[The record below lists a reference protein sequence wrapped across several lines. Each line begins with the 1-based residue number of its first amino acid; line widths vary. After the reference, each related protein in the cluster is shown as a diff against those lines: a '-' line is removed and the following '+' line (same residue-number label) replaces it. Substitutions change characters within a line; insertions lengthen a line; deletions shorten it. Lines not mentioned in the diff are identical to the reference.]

1 MKIRENVWFYSYL
14 VGILFIRRHFPT
26 RRRRVRK
33 LRIFLRHLGR
43 CVNTF
48 KVRKVPQ
55 TVYELHE
62 NRSVSRFY
70 RITLNEQSNIVI
82 TDLHFT
88 LQIFS
93 LHKNSPKS
101 PKKASAETQDDH
113 HGIVR
118 QFLPAVSI
126 FFSIILNNI

>member
-1 MKIRENVWFYSYL
+1 MV
-14 VGILFIRRHFPT
+14 LFVFGRHPFHSTPFSHPKKKGSK
-26 RRRRVRK
+26 VK
-33 LRIFLRHLGR
+33 NFLRHLGR

-82 TDLHFT
+82 TDLHFA

-118 QFLPAVSI
+118 QFLPAVSK
-126 FFSIILNNI
+126 FFCINLNSNSLNTI